1 MKRVIAMTNRENT
14 VSELCWDYIEHRKGS
29 IKQST
34 VARYKHIAIR
44 HIMPLLGE
52 IKANDVTRERTAEF
66 YKGLT
71 LQGLSASTVI
81 DIGVFLRSVMD
92 WGSKEYGY
100 ENRCKQTPLPRREK
114 KTIAVLTDDEK
125 HTVLTSGE
133 LYARVALLMGLRIGE
148 VCGLMGQDVED
159 GILTIRR
166 TVQRIQDEKQ
176 TRVVITP
183 PKTQN
188 SHRQI
193 PIPKQIANDLIAA
206 PENYIISGC
215 NVPLEPRAIEYRWK
229 AFCKKAD
236 LRKVNFHTLRHT
248 FATTAIE
255 AGVDV
260 KTLSEMLGHATV
272 HTTMDLYCHPS
283 MNHKAEAMKRIWE

>member
-1 MKRVIAMTNRENT
+1 
-14 VSELCWDYIEHRKGS
+14 
-29 IKQST
+29 
-34 VARYKHIAIR
+34 
-44 HIMPLLGE
+44 
-52 IKANDVTRERTAEF
+52 
-66 YKGLT
+66 
-71 LQGLSASTVI
+71 
-81 DIGVFLRSVMD
+81 
-92 WGSKEYGY
+92 
-100 ENRCKQTPLPRREK
+100 
-114 KTIAVLTDDEK
+114 
-125 HTVLTSGE
+125 
-133 LYARVALLMGLRIGE
+133 MGLRIGE

-166 TVQRIQDEKQ
+166 TVQRIRDGKQ
-176 TRVVITP
+176 TKIVITS
-183 PKTQN
+183 PKTRN

-193 PIPKQIANDLIAA
+193 PIPKQIADDLIAA

-215 NVPLEPRAIEYRWK
+215 NAPLEPRVIEYRWK
-229 AFCKKAD
+229 VYCNKTG

-248 FATTAIE
+248 FATAALE

>member
-1 MKRVIAMTNRENT
+1 MMQT
-14 VSELCWDYIEHRKGS
+14 VAELCWDYIEHRKGS
-29 IKQST
+29 VKQST
-34 VARYKHIAIR
+34 AARYEDIAIS
-44 HIMPLLGE
+44 HIMPQLGD
-52 IKANDVTRERTAEF
+52 IKASDLTRERTAEF
-66 YKGLT
+66 YKALA
-71 LQGLSASTVI
+71 LRGLSASTVI

-100 ENRCKQTPLPRREK
+100 DNRCKQTSLPRREK
-114 KTIAVLTDDEK
+114 KTITVLTNDEK
-125 HTVLTSGE
+125 HTVLTSGG

-166 TVQRIQDEKQ
+166 TVQRIRDGKQ
-176 TRVVITP
+176 TKIVITS
-183 PKTQN
+183 PKTRN

-193 PIPKQIANDLIAA
+193 PIPKQIADDLIAA

-215 NVPLEPRAIEYRWK
+215 NVPLEPRVIEYRWK
-229 AFCKKAD
+229 VYCNKTG

-248 FATTAIE
+248 FATTALE

-283 MNHKAEAMKRIWE
+283 MNHKAEAMKRIWEDDIDDEP

>member
-1 MKRVIAMTNRENT
+1 MTAITNRENT
-14 VSELCWDYIEHRKGS
+14 VSELCEDYIEHRKDS

-34 VARYKHIAIR
+34 VARYEGIAISYIIP
-44 HIMPLLGE
+44 HLGN
-52 IKANDVTRERTAEF
+52 IKASDVTRERTAEF
-66 YKGLT
+66 YKALT

-100 ENRCKQTPLPRREK
+100 ENRCKQTSLPRREK
-114 KTIAVLTDDEK
+114 KTITVLTNDEK

-148 VCGLMGQDVED
+148 VCGLMGQDVEN

-166 TVQRIQDEKQ
+166 TVQRIRDGKQ
-176 TRVVITP
+176 TKVVITS
-183 PKTQN
+183 PKTRN

-193 PIPKQIANDLIAA
+193 PIPKQIADDLIAT

-215 NVPLEPRAIEYRWK
+215 DVPLEPRVIEYRWK
-229 AFCKKAD
+229 AYCKKTD
-236 LRKVNFHTLRHT
+236 MRNVNFHTLRHT
-248 FATTAIE
+248 FATTALE

-283 MNHKAEAMKRIWE
+283 MNHKAEAMKRIWEG